1 MKTQI
6 YNVRDINEYWE
17 RLDKELEIL
26 IMYMLRKRY
35 EFGTSEM
42 CSESGIQQSLVH
54 YAAQIAQNE
63 GLNVI
68 KTRCICQAVGLCF
81 PEYGS
86 IGLQVIKEYLADE
99 SIDDVDIKTLE
110 IDAIEKKIY
119 DSGIPITTELDN
131 ALHMYFN
138 GVSEDTEVNIARYCH
153 IKLQCARERMKM
165 GTFAGDAITSI
176 MEKAVVEYDRSK
188 LYSLETISHCI
199 PDEVR
204 LDVQKNIKEAL
215 EWGGIAALYSYVL

>member
-26 IMYMLRKRY
+26 IMHMLRDRY
-35 EFGTSEM
+35 EYGTGVM
-42 CSESGIQQSLVH
+42 CSESGIQQSLAH
-54 YAAQIAQNE
+54 YATKIAQNE
-63 GLNVI
+63 GLNVV
-68 KTRCICQAVGLCF
+68 KTRCICQAIGLCF

-86 IGLQVIKEYLADE
+86 MGLKIIKEYLADE

-119 DSGIPITTELDN
+119 DSGIPVTMELDE

-138 GVSEDTEVNIARYCH
+138 DLIEDNEVNVARYCH
-153 IKLQCARERMKM
+153 MKVQRARELMQQGM
-165 GTFAGDAITSI
+165 FAGDAITTV
-176 MEKAVVEYDRSK
+176 MKKAVVEYDGNK
-188 LYSLETISHCI
+188 EYSLETIPHQI